1 MESANIKDYVK
12 LHFIVFLW
20 GFTASLGNEISID
33 TTDVVLYRT
42 GFAAII
48 LAIIMKV
55 RKRAFKFS
63 TSAIIQFLVTGL
75 VVSAHW
81 VTFFEAA
88 RISTVSVCLAG
99 MATTTFWT
107 SLVEPLFKKQ
117 RIQPFQVVLGLVV
130 IFGLYLIFK
139 FEFTYAKGLALAVF
153 SALLAA
159 IFSVLNSKF
168 TLEYPPYGI
177 TFYEML
183 ASSVGLLIFIPFY
196 KTYVLEAESIYV
208 MPNSQ
213 DWIYLLILSG
223 VCTVYAF
230 VESVELLKRIS
241 AFAVNLTINLEP
253 VYGII
258 LALLIYGEKEQMSNG
273 FYSGTLVIILAVL
286 SYPVMRKI
294 KRRRAAR
301 AASHQ

>member
-20 GFTASLGNEISID
+20 GFTAILGNEISID

-258 LALLIYGEKEQMSNG
+258 LALLIYGEKEQLSNG